1 MPINDAVNSVYMSN
15 MHVTGGNANTNYA
28 PAAGG
33 LMGTQ
38 GAQGTL
44 AGARGAYGNMAA
56 NGVSGTGSGLNTS
69 FSQMLSGMMSM
80 NTAGLSNSGIGDF
93 SGMGGGSYSSGLNGL
108 MGAGSGMDI
117 MGGGSDNSMMMMML
131 MLVLAQQN
139 KNQNQTGSMP
149 NNMFGANQNAYG
161 AYGTQTAACAHN
173 AYSAAAGQGIPTN
186 SWVAANPS
194 ITSNIGQR
202 SADNYRAVINQFNVE
217 TNQRYAINKQGQN
230 DTYCNIF
237 LWDVTRAMGAEI
249 PHFTDAAGAPVST
262 GANGAK
268 ELNANMV
275 NDWLNTNGQA
285 YGWTRVSA
293 EEAQYYANMGM
304 PAVTSWKNPSGH
316 GHVQVVSPS
325 VDGRYDPSRGVAIAQ
340 AGSKLKNYDYITSI
354 YGAGTLP
361 QVQYFVHI

>member
-1 MPINDAVNSVYMSN
+1 MPINDAVNNVYMSN
-15 MHVTGGNANTNYA
+15 MHVTGGNANTNYVPSSGA
-28 PAAGG
+28 

-38 GAQGTL
+38 GM
-44 AGARGAYGNMAA
+44 YGNNLGTA
-56 NGVSGTGSGLNTS
+56 NKTAGSQNGLNNS
-69 FSQMLSGMMSM
+69 FSQMLSGMMTM
-80 NTAGLSNSGIGDF
+80 NTAGLSTTGIGDF
-93 SGMGGGSYSSGLNGL
+93 SNLGGSGGSYSSGLSGL
-108 MGAGSGMDI
+108 MGMGGGTDI
-117 MGGGSDNSMMMMML
+117 LGGGSDNSMMMMML
-131 MLVLAQQN
+131 MLVLAQQQGN
-139 KNQNQTGSMP
+139 NNNSNQNNSML
-149 NNMFGANQNAYG
+149 NNMYGANQNAYG
-161 AYGTQTAACAHN
+161 AYGTQMAACAHN

-186 SWVAANPS
+186 SWVASNPS

-202 SADNYRAVINQFNVE
+202 SADIYRAVINQFNVE
-217 TNQRYAINKQGQN
+217 TNQRYAVNKQGQG

-249 PHFTDAAGAPVST
+249 PHFTDAAGRPVSS
-262 GANGAK
+262 GAGGAK
-268 ELNANMV
+268 ELDANQI
-275 NDWLNTNGQA
+275 NTWLNTNGQT

-325 VDGRYDPSRGVAIAQ
+325 VDGRYDPTRGVAISQ

-361 QVQYFVHI
+361 QVEYFVHI